1 MESAPI
7 RQNVTEKDLGRTV
20 QRMRNTILSQRNF
33 KLAALLVLLIA
44 AGIFLSTCGGSRAN
58 VRKDESAS
66 NTAPA
71 VVDVTTA
78 AAIKRDLPRFFEA
91 TGSLAGDEQTDV
103 APQTAG
109 KVVAVGVDIGSFVK
123 RGAMLVKLDDAELKL
138 RVDQAATQVE
148 QAKAAVRQAE
158 EKIGLRPGQAFD
170 PNRVADVAAA
180 KVALDLAQKNLV
192 RAEKLI
198 ESGDVSRSFYDEQRA
213 RRDQLKEQYEV
224 ALAQARQNYAA
235 VEVARTN
242 VANAQAQLALARK
255 NLSYSII
262 PAPIDGF
269 VAERTADLGEYV
281 SPQQKVA
288 TIVRTNPLRIRID
301 IPEQAIPE
309 VKVGQSVSVTTSAW
323 PDKSFAGRVARI
335 APNVSATSRTLTVEA
350 QIENSSAALKP
361 GQFATV
367 RILQERPEPAVLIPS
382 RAIVTEA
389 GVSRVFVIKNGHAE
403 QRLVQTGQTEG
414 DLIEVKSGVAA
425 EEQVAT
431 SNLERLSDGVAVK
444 Q

>member
-1 MESAPI
+1 
-7 RQNVTEKDLGRTV
+7 
-20 QRMRNTILSQRNF
+20 MRFEGKSSFAVLIL
-33 KLAALLVLLIA
+33 LLVVTGVFVA
-44 AGIFLSTCGGSRAN
+44 SCGGSKAN
-58 VRKDESAS
+58 VRKEEPSTT
-66 NTAPA
+66 NQPA
-71 VVDVTTA
+71 AIVVTTA

-91 TGSLAGDEQTDV
+91 TGSLAGDQQTDV
-103 APQTAG
+103 APQTSG
-109 KVVAVGVDIGSFVK
+109 KVIAVGVDIGSPVR
-123 RGAMLVKLDDAELKL
+123 RGQMLVRLDDAELKL
-138 RVDQAATQVE
+138 RVDQAVAQVA

-158 EKIGLRPGQAFD
+158 ERIGLRPGQPFD
-170 PNRVADVAAA
+170 PNRVAEVASA
-180 KVALDLAQKNLV
+180 KVQFELAEKNFR

-198 ESGDVSRSFYDEQRA
+198 ESGDVSRSFFDEQRA
-213 RRDQLKEQYEV
+213 RRDQLKEQFDV
-224 ALAQARQNYAA
+224 ALAQARQNYAG

-242 VANAQAQLALARK
+242 VANAEAQLSLARK
-255 NLSYSII
+255 NLSYAVI

-309 VKVGQSVSVTTSAW
+309 VRVGQSVSVTTSAW
-323 PDKSFAGRVARI
+323 PDQNFSGRVARI

-350 QIENSSAALKP
+350 EIENSGGALKP

-367 RILQERPEPAVLIPS
+367 RILQERAEPAVLVPA
-382 RAIVTEA
+382 RAVATEA
-389 GVSRVFVIKNGHAE
+389 GVSRVYVIKDGRAE

-414 DLIEVKSGVAA
+414 DLVEIRSGVAA
-425 EEQVAT
+425 DEQVAT
-431 SNLERLSDGVAVK
+431 SNVEQLSDGIAVK

>member
-1 MESAPI
+1 
-7 RQNVTEKDLGRTV
+7 
-20 QRMRNTILSQRNF
+20 MRNKMFSQRNL
-33 KLAALLVLLIA
+33 KLAALLLLLIA
-44 AGIFLSTCGGSRAN
+44 AGIFVSSCRGSRAN
-58 VRKDESAS
+58 VRNEE
-66 NTAPA
+66 TANATTTPA

-91 TGSLAGDEQTDV
+91 TGSLAGDQQTDV

-109 KVVAVGVDIGSFVK
+109 KVVAVGVDIGSFVR
-123 RGAMLVKLDDAELKL
+123 RGQMLVKLDDAELKL
-138 RVDQAATQVE
+138 RVDQAAAQLE
-148 QAKAAVRQAE
+148 QTKAAVRQAE
-158 EKIGLRPGQAFD
+158 EKIGLRSGQAFD
-170 PNRVADVAAA
+170 PNRVAEVAAA

-192 RAEKLI
+192 RADKLI

-213 RRDQLKEQYEV
+213 RRDQLKEQYDV

-235 VEVARTN
+235 VDVARTN
-242 VANAQAQLALARK
+242 VANAQAALGLARK
-255 NLSYSII
+255 SLSYSII

-335 APNVSATSRTLTVEA
+335 APNVSATSRTLNVEA
-350 QIENSSAALKP
+350 EIDNSGGALKP

-367 RILQERPEPAVLIPS
+367 KILQERPEPAVLIPA
-382 RAIVTEA
+382 RAVVSEA
-389 GVSRVFVIKNGHAE
+389 GVNRVFVIKNGHAE
-403 QRLVQTGQTEG
+403 QRLVQTGQKEG
-414 DLIEVKSGVAA
+414 DLIEVKTGVAA
-425 EEQVAT
+425 DEQVAT
-431 SNLERLSDGVAVK
+431 SGLERLSDGVAVK